1 MLLFFKCFP
10 TAFLKSNSVA
20 ARKLVIPASAKY
32 EREKNSLRK
41 IEKKIE
47 NLWVFVKI
55 EPKASQL
62 KEQKT

>member
-1 MLLFFKCFP
+1 ML
-10 TAFLKSNSVA
+10 
-20 ARKLVIPASAKY
+20 ASAKY
-32 EREKNSLRK
+32 ERKKNSLRK

-62 KEQKT
+62 KEPKT